1 MEWVNGNDTHPA
13 SENASAGRRDQ
24 SLTPSS
30 RSCQRR
36 KARCPSLQPRQPR
49 LFLYETL
56 RPARDPAETV
66 MAMLANRIWHVAL
79 ARVEAGT
86 IVQSLA
92 RLGKERQQNWWE
104 GNTCGVGAETGVDQW
119 PVPTVDL
126 RHLDIDTSTLSF
138 LSRLC
143 D

>member
-1 MEWVNGNDTHPA
+1 MATIHIFHP
-13 SENASAGRRDQ
+13 NASIGRRDQ

-30 RSCQRR
+30 RSWQRR
-36 KARCPSLQPRQPR
+36 KARCPSLQPR

-56 RPARDPAETV
+56 RPTRDPAETV

-79 ARVEAGT
+79 ARVKAGT

-119 PVPTVDL
+119 PVPNVDL
-126 RHLDIDTSTLSF
+126 RHLDIDTLTLCF
-138 LSRLC
+138 LC